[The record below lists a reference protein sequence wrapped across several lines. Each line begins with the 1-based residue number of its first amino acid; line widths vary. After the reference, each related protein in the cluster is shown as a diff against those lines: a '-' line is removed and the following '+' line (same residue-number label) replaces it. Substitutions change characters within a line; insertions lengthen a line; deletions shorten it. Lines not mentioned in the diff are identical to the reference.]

1 MRVAI
6 EIVIVCS
13 ILISLHVKKLK
24 IKKHT
29 QLSVSYSP
37 HRKEEERSFHSNHYN
52 FCDLSRVSYN
62 YGTVWVSCYLWVCF
76 IWFKYKFAPAILLY
90 FDCVYKLFMQSLY
103 FVFTVNCTFMY
114 FKKSDLLQWKLT
126 FNVSKEYGLK
136 YLKEWKKKYFD

>member
-37 HRKEEERSFHSNHYN
+37 HRKEEERSFHCNHYN
-52 FCDLSRVSYN
+52 FCDLSRVLYN
-62 YGTVWVSCYLWVCF
+62 YGTVWVSCNLWVCF
-76 IWFKYKFAPAILLY
+76 IWFKYTFAPAILLY